1 MSPIYDMP
9 TSLRVMLVLCTICLQ
24 NGSSG
29 VRACRYGRRSILIVP
44 SLDGVVQH
52 RQMEGFPGSVTDV
65 ETQKLRMKV
74 EEFRPEVE
82 PLDA

>member
-1 MSPIYDMP
+1 
-9 TSLRVMLVLCTICLQ
+9 
-24 NGSSG
+24 
-29 VRACRYGRRSILIVP
+29 
-44 SLDGVVQH
+44 
-52 RQMEGFPGSVTDV
+52 MEGFPGSVTDV